1 MIDLLAHFT
10 VTNAGISPLT
20 VNRSQSLTCSLTRPK
35 HRRLPSKLL
44 PPKHLF
50 KPSFPKGKTLLSLRK
65 TNSKTQTE
73 CPKPRWKGETSFKRR
88 QVLRGKKLSARPQ
101 KEKKKKRKK
110 DRSWKAH
117 RLQTGPLRSPS
128 HRSQIQ
134 SGQSFPEPGS
144 ALGAH
149 SPRSVRSAG
158 WRCRV
163 PRWSGGHRG
172 ALFLGL
178 SRLPLLRV
186 RGSLL

>member
-20 VNRSQSLTCSLTRPK
+20 VNRSQSLTCPPTRPK

-44 PPKHLF
+44 PSKHLF

-88 QVLRGKKLSARPQ
+88 QVLRGKNFKRDL
-101 KEKKKKRKK
+101 KKKKKKKRKK

-144 ALGAH
+144 WSSQPTVGAF
-149 SPRSVRSAG
+149 
-158 WRCRV
+158 CRV
-163 PRWSGGHRG
+163 ALQSAPLVWRPPGGAVSGSEQ
-172 ALFLGL
+172 ASVVAC
-178 SRLPLLRV
+178 SRFPAV
-186 RGSLL
+186 T